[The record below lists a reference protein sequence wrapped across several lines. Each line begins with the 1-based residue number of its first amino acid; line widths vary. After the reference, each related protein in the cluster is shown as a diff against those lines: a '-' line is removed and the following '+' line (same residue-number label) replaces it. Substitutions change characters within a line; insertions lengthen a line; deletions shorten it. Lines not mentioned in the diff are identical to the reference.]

1 MKVLIAED
9 DPISALILEGALTE
23 LGYTVEVATDGQDA
37 WEKLRKNDCKI
48 VVSDWEMPR
57 MDGLEL
63 CRKIRSRDVG
73 SYVYVILLTSRAGTQ
88 NLVEG
93 LRAGADDFVTKPFDA
108 AELRVRMFAGER
120 IVSME
125 SRDLVIFTLAKLA
138 ESRDPETGSHLE
150 RVREYVRTLGEC
162 LATYDNYQGMIDP
175 DFVRMMYLT
184 SPLHDIGKV
193 GIADD
198 VLLKPGRLTVDEMT
212 RMKAHTVIGGTT
224 LDAALRAHP
233 SATFL
238 KVARD
243 IAWTHHERYDGT
255 GYPNGLKGDEIPL
268 CGRIMAVADVY
279 DALTTKRVY
288 KEAMAH
294 EDAKR
299 IMLEGAGTQFDPDV
313 IQAFL
318 DTESEFIRIKEL
330 LEDTADTKIEA
341 ATQAVPFVAAS
352 EIVSMENSPA

>member
-1 MKVLIAED
+1 MQVLVADD
-9 DPISALILEGALTE
+9 DPISAMILEGVLTN
-23 LGYTVEVATDGQDA
+23 LGYSVVVANDGEDA
-37 WEKLRKNDCKI
+37 WEKLRQCDCRI

-73 SYVYVILLTSRAGTQ
+73 SYVYVILLTSRTGSH

-93 LRAGADDFVTKPFDA
+93 LRAGADDFVTKPFDS
-108 AELRVRMFAGER
+108 AELRVRMFVGER

-150 RVREYVRTLGEC
+150 RVREYVRVLGER
-162 LATYDNYQGMIDP
+162 LSTHERYGSEIDP
-175 DFVRMMYLT
+175 DFIRMMYLT

-193 GIADD
+193 GIPDD
-198 VLLKPGRLTVDEMT
+198 VLLKPGRLTKDEMNC
-212 RMKAHTVIGGTT
+212 MKLHTVIGGKT

-233 SATFL
+233 SASYL

-255 GYPNGLKGDEIPL
+255 GYPNGLAGEDIPL

-288 KEAMAH
+288 KDAMPHHEAKEILLA
-294 EDAKR
+294 
-299 IMLEGAGTQFDPDV
+299 GCGTQFDPAV
-313 IQAFL
+313 IDAF
-318 DTESEFIRIKEL
+318 EQGEMEFIRIKEMM
-330 LEDTADTKIEA
+330 EDQGESTEPEPN
-341 ATQAVPFVAAS
+341 AVD
-352 EIVSMENSPA
+352 SPNVLTN